1 MSYENPWTLNGKI
14 IDTEDIADNY
24 GFVYCI
30 TNLSSEKKYI
40 GKKFFT
46 KSKTYQVKGK
56 KKKSRVSSDWQT
68 YWGSNT
74 ELQEEVKL
82 NGEERYTREILHLC
96 KSRSACSYW
105 ETFEIFS
112 RHALLSDSYYNSWVT
127 CKIHKAHVL
136 GKINGSQQSISKQR
150 HDSSSVD
157 SENNQSSEITD

>member
-1 MSYENPWTLNGKI
+1 MTWYYYNTAEEFTENHI
-14 IDTEDIADNY
+14 QDNV
-24 GFVYCI
+24 GFVYLI
-30 TNLSSEKKYI
+30 THIKTGRKYI
-40 GKKFFT
+40 GKKLFT
-46 KSKTYQVKGK
+46 KAGYRQVKGK
-56 KKKSRVSSDWQT
+56 KKKIRKESDWLS

-74 ELQEEVKL
+74 ELQEEVKQ
-82 NGEERYTREILHLC
+82 NGQEDYTREIMHLC
-96 KSRSACSYW
+96 KTRSSCNYW